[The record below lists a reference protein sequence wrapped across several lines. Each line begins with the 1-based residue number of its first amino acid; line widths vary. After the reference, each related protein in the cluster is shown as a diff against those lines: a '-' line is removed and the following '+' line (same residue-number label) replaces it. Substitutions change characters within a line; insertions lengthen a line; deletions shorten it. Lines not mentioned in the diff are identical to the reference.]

1 MEKIFFPF
9 LLHYWLFG
17 LFLPFWKW
25 VIGTGI
31 VLIILLKMRFDRI
44 KSRLSAVPAFVRW
57 LASAIALLGTF
68 GTMPTSFLY
77 GAMAGEV
84 GAKFGRFVDDFLG
97 LPWPVFGVSVGLTAG
112 IISVTAL
119 IAWALV
125 VWSMIGGVIGFGL
138 NLAYKCLT
146 RKPRDASAGP
156 AP

>member
-1 MEKIFFPF
+1 VEKIFFPF
-9 LLHYWLFG
+9 LLYYWLFG
-17 LFLPFWKW
+17 LLLPFWKW

-31 VLIILLKMRFDRI
+31 ILIVLLKMRFDTI
-44 KSRLSAVPAFVRW
+44 KSRLSALPTLVRW
-57 LASAIALLGTF
+57 LALVIAVLGIF

-84 GAKFGRFVDDFLG
+84 GANLGSFVDRLLG
-97 LPWPVFGVSVGLTAG
+97 LPWPVFRVLTGSTAG

-125 VWSMIGGVIGFGL
+125 IWGMIGGVIGFGL
-138 NLAYKCLT
+138 NLAYQFLR
-146 RKPRDASAGP
+146 RKPGGASASP